1 MLDFSGTNLPIGT
14 YLKVIFRRK
23 ELIFLCTF
31 IGLVLGICTATV
43 LPKKFK
49 SSTVI
54 LVQEGKTDNPMF
66 DKLAVATTVQQRM
79 VGIQESILGW
89 NSLVELVKRLNLAK
103 DIRSREEFERV
114 IEGLRKNIQIRLR
127 GNNLIY
133 LDYVG
138 DEPVVTQAVVQSITD
153 ILIEKNVQV
162 QTQETAD
169 AIKFIEEQLHVYK
182 GKIKSAEIAQ
192 LEEQLKVLLVDSTE
206 KHPLVRQIR
215 EQVDKKRAEL
225 KKENLEYNENAALN
239 SQTVS
244 PLVDEIKKALDSLDG
259 KAAEAK
265 PSAPGEQTKDLY
277 KVMLIDK
284 LDNVMGRDVNVNEQ
298 IYNTLLQRLETA
310 KITQRLQTSKEG
322 TRYTILDPPRVPLR
336 PIKPNPTA
344 VAFIGLFLGLVCGIG
359 LVLAEEFLD
368 QSFID
373 VEEAKLYL
381 GVPLLGAI
389 SKITTE
395 QAMRETKER
404 QRWFYIFS
412 VAAGILLIIV
422 TFAISKMVH

>member
-1 MLDFSGTNLPIGT
+1 
-14 YLKVIFRRK
+14 
-23 ELIFLCTF
+23 
-31 IGLVLGICTATV
+31 
-43 LPKKFK
+43 
-49 SSTVI
+49 
-54 LVQEGKTDNPMF
+54 
-66 DKLAVATTVQQRM
+66 
-79 VGIQESILGW
+79 
-89 NSLVELVKRLNLAK
+89 
-103 DIRSREEFERV
+103 
-114 IEGLRKNIQIRLR
+114 
-127 GNNLIY
+127 
-133 LDYVG
+133 
-138 DEPVVTQAVVQSITD
+138 VVQSITD